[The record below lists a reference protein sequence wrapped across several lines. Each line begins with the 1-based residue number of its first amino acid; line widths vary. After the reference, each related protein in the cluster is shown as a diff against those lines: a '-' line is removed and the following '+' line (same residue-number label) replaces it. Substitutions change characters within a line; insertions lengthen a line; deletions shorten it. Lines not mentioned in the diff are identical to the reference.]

1 MTRVFRAKKK
11 HFGTTWNRTIVRD
24 IERRKKN
31 GNHVT
36 EIRYIK
42 YHNVLGKTIVLL
54 RKEAD
59 FGRGKV
65 VFIIMHYVLTEII
78 SFEKARG
85 FNIYAPDK
93 KNGGGK
99 RKKTESHGKFSFV
112 SSLNHVLE
120 TRFGNALN
128 NLFSFYQSLFFFF
141 STTMRR

>member
-11 HFGTTWNRTIVRD
+11 HFGTTWNRID
-24 IERRKKN
+24 RKRYRTQEKN

-93 KNGGGK
+93 KK
-99 RKKTESHGKFSFV
+99 MAEEKEKKTESHGKFSFV

-120 TRFGNALN
+120 TRLATL
-128 NLFSFYQSLFFFF
+128 
-141 STTMRR
+141 